1 MARIIAEDDDF
12 IPKTVLDRLDQM
24 AGDLTGSLLKDLAGR
39 FKNEIAAGVKDGLT
53 SVQIGKNL
61 QSKYGDFK
69 NKTTQ
74 SIVART
80 LLHAAY
86 TQGAMYDSLM
96 DEDIVAFRFSNPA
109 DSRSTTLCKHLA
121 GKVIEKKD
129 IHNYIPPLHWGCR
142 SVLVPLYFNDDINP
156 EKIITP
162 KVRDSAEFR
171 KNVTNK
177 LDKNFTEFTT
187 MNLKK
192 AVEETEEAR
201 MPKATEEIQRQ
212 TDATLDSL
220 RDVLGRESLPRND
233 SESADFVVRE
243 AILETLRRTMPEEK
257 NIKKTKD
264 YLKTDA
270 ALNKIYEAHKNKDLK
285 GELLKHNA
293 YDIARAVEK
302 TGTRIFENEA
312 VKAFKAGSIE
322 DKSLDFYLDGLNGG
336 RKISDQLKSQI
347 KNILRQYGRDPD
359 FFNLVLND
367 LRRQATAPLSSYS
380 DYHALDEDL
389 QNVFDEYLSEFFKSV
404 DRGAKVSFKDR
415 AALEKAVINTFVRH
429 PDYDR
434 FVDSVPFATL
444 NDVAYAAMIKHLN
457 EAISTVTKNEFEAN
471 EIRNRI
477 LFAGVE
483 RIDTRSAAGAVESIR
498 KTLHENLQKALSG
511 GIINYEQSYE
521 FIIKLSDEKYNKIRN
536 RSDDIEKISNNM
548 GFDEQVIKEI
558 KEHVFY
564 NEHELSDGKKRF
576 DSDFDMAMAWERMT
590 EGENIKPSDL
600 ILLNHEIY
608 ERELMK
614 GKGLSYYEAH
624 ILANEKYNWEAALLK
639 ENGDEK

>member
-39 FKNEIAAGVKDGLT
+39 FKNEIADGIKGGLT

-61 QSKYGDFK
+61 QAKYGDFK

-86 TQGAMYDSLM
+86 TQGAIYDSLM

-109 DSRSTTLCKHLA
+109 DSRSTKICAHLA

-129 IHNYIPPLHWGCR
+129 IHEYIPPLHWGCR
-142 SVLVPLYFNDDINP
+142 SVLVPLYYNDDIDP
-156 EKIITP
+156 TTIITP

-201 MPKATEEIQRQ
+201 MPKATEEIQKQ
-212 TDATLDSL
+212 TAATLDHL
-220 RDVLGRESLPRND
+220 QTILAGETLPRND

-243 AILETLRRTMPEEK
+243 AMLETLRRTMPEEK
-257 NIKKTKD
+257 NIKRTKD

-270 ALNKIYEAHKNKDLK
+270 ALNKIYEAYKNKDLK

-302 TGTRIFENEA
+302 AGARIFDNEA
-312 VKAFKAGSIE
+312 VKAFKAESVE
-322 DKSLDFYLDGLNGG
+322 DKSLDLYLNELGG
-336 RKISDQLKSQI
+336 DRKISDQLKSQI
-347 KNILRQYGRDPD
+347 KNLLRQYGRDPD

-380 DYHALDEDL
+380 DYQMLDEDL
-389 QNVFDEYLSEFFKSV
+389 QNIFNEYLSEFFKSV

-415 AALEKAVINTFVRH
+415 AALDKAIINTFIRH

-444 NDVAYAAMIKHLN
+444 NDVAYTAMLKRLN
-457 EAISTVTKNEFEAN
+457 EAIAGVTKNEFEAN
-471 EIRNRI
+471 EVRNRI

-483 RIDTRSAAGAVESIR
+483 RIDTRSAAKAVESI
-498 KTLHENLQKALSG
+498 KNKLNNLQNSHSG
-511 GIINYEQSYE
+511 GIINSETNYENLLK
-521 FIIKLSDEKYNKIRN
+521 IADEKYEKIRE
-536 RSDDIEKISNNM
+536 RSDDIEKISQNT
-548 GFDEQVIKEI
+548 GFDVDIIKKI
-558 KEHVFY
+558 KDHIFFD
-564 NEHELSDGKKRF
+564 EHELSNGKRLF
-576 DSDFDMAMAWERMT
+576 DSDIDMAIAWERMS
-590 EGENIKPSDL
+590 EGKEIKQSDL

-608 ERELMK
+608 ERELMND
-614 GKGLSYYEAH
+614 KGLSYRAAH
-624 ILANEKYNWEAALLK
+624 DLANEKYNWEAALFNEESDDK
-639 ENGDEK
+639 